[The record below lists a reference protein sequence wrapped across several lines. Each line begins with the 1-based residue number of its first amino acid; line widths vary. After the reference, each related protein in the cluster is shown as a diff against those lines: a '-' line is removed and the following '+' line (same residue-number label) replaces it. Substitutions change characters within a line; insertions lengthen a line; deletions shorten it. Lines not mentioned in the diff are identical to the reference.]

1 MRQEI
6 NDWKYQ
12 AQIHQQQ
19 QQQQKN
25 KEALYSKFKF
35 LSKNCNQFTITTN
48 HK

>member
-19 QQQQKN
+19 QQQQQQKKKHYIQN
-25 KEALYSKFKF
+25 SNFYPKIVINL
-35 LSKNCNQFTITTN
+35 Q
-48 HK
+48 